1 MYFVSSEK
9 YAKMSAEDPSL
20 QFPLHVSTEDEEF
33 VIEKEGDDPTSPSGS
48 HFDGTA
54 KVLSYFFVV
63 NICLI
68 I

>member
-1 MYFVSSEK
+1 
-9 YAKMSAEDPSL
+9 MSAEDPSL

-54 KVLSYFFVV
+54 KV
-63 NICLI
+63 
-68 I
+68 